1 MHNALLPCSVTR
13 ALLAYAYCDNNEGEH
28 IADCLPLPNQDP
40 SRMLGQDLQQPCT
53 IYAQA
58 NYRTPLALVVA
69 GEGEHVAD
77 SPYPIKIL
85 PGPSSARHST
95 VSGPGRYAATAG
107 ATADFSVQVKDAS
120 GNGYE
125 MMEESAEGLLDL
137 QAQLLGSNTLPVAA
151 VVIKPTA
158 GGCYQ
163 CSYTAPAAAGLY
175 VLEVTANGRHLRGSP
190 FSVKVAS
197 TDLWLVTAIVD
208 RDP

>member
-137 QAQLLGSNTLPVAA
+137 QVSVGYAIALCAA
-151 VVIKPTA
+151 NLIGMGLQDAIRSMACYTPSA
-158 GGCYQ
+158 G
-163 CSYTAPAAAGLY
+163 
-175 VLEVTANGRHLRGSP
+175 VLSCWMT
-190 FSVKVAS
+190 
-197 TDLWLVTAIVD
+197 
-208 RDP
+208 